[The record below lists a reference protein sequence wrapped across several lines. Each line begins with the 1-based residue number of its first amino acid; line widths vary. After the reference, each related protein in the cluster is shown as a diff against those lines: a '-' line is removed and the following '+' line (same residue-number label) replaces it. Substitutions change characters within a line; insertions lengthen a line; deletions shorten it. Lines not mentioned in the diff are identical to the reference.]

1 MLCETRSYRRKI
13 QGNVYGYNKERDDCI
28 NFILENNGLSLKK
41 KNRNKRGEK
50 SEQEVMK

>member
-13 QGNVYGYNKERDDCI
+13 QGNVYGYSKERDGFV

-41 KNRNKRGEK
+41 KDGNKRGEK
-50 SEQEVMK
+50 SE